1 MPSTYAHYR
10 FGEEVRRGLN
20 GSAKETV
27 SAYPELFLIGLHGPD
42 IFFYY
47 KPLWK
52 SEVNRAGHIMHEWSG
67 EKFFA
72 LAKEA
77 VEKAKNREAAKAYLY
92 GVICHFTLDA
102 FCHGYVEEVI
112 QETGISQVG
121 LEVEFDRRLMIK
133 DGLNPIRHRL
143 TDHIEATPENAAV
156 IADFYA
162 FYGGISKEDVL
173 KALQDINFYSDLL
186 LAPDPVKRY
195 VILALMR
202 VTGIYQSLHGFIVG
216 YRANPACR
224 ESNRRL
230 HQLYKQALALAPKL
244 ITECE
249 EGFTADTKDTSDNK
263 SFRHPIYQRSF
274 SPKEN

>member
-10 FGEEVRRGLN
+10 LGEEVRHRLEGQ
-20 GSAKETV
+20 AAEIV
-27 SAYPELFLIGLHGPD
+27 EAYPELFFIGLHGPD

-52 SEVNRAGHIMHEWSG
+52 SEVNKAGHIMHEWSG
-67 EKFFA
+67 EKFFE

-77 VEKAKNREAAKAYLY
+77 VEKAENREAAKAYLY
-92 GVICHFTLDA
+92 GVMCHFTLDA

-112 QETGISQVG
+112 QETGISHVG

-143 TDHIEATPENAAV
+143 TDHIIATPENAAV
-156 IADFYA
+156 IAEFYA
-162 FYGGISKEDVL
+162 FYDGIGREDVL
-173 KALQDINFYSDLL
+173 KALQSIIFYSDLL
-186 LAPDPVKRY
+186 LAPDPIKRY
-195 VILALMR
+195 IILALMR
-202 VTGIYQSLHGFIVG
+202 VIGIYRSMHGFIVG
-216 YRANPACR
+216 YRSNPACR

-230 HQLYKQALALAPKL
+230 HRLYKQALRLAPRL

-249 EGFTADTKDTSDNK
+249 EGFMDDTKDISTGK
-263 SFRHPIYQRSF
+263 SFIHPIYQRSF
-274 SPKEN
+274 SPKED

>member
-10 FGEEVRRGLN
+10 LGEEMRRHLN
-20 GSAKETV
+20 GPAKEIVT
-27 SAYPELFLIGLHGPD
+27 AYPELFFIGLHGPD

-52 SEVNRAGHIMHEWSG
+52 SEVNQAGHIMHEWSG
-67 EKFFA
+67 EKFFE

-77 VEKAKNREAAKAYLY
+77 VEKSGNREAAKAYLY

-102 FCHGYVEEVI
+102 FCHEYVEEVI
-112 QETGISQVG
+112 HETGISHVG

-133 DGLNPIRHRL
+133 DGLNPIKHRL
-143 TDHIEATPENAAV
+143 TDHIIATPKNAAV

-162 FYGGISKEDVL
+162 FYNGISKEDVL
-173 KALQDINFYSDLL
+173 KALQGIIFYSDLL

-195 VILALMR
+195 IILALMR
-202 VTGIYQSLHGFIVG
+202 VAGIYHSMHGFIVG

-230 HQLYKQALALAPKL
+230 HQLYKQALLLAPRL

-249 EGFTADTKDTSDNK
+249 EGFMDDTEDISVSKF
-263 SFRHPIYQRSF
+263 FRHPIYQRSF
-274 SPKEN
+274 SPKED

>member
-10 FGEEVRRGLN
+10 FGEEVRHCLKGQ
-20 GSAKETV
+20 AKEIV
-27 SAYPELFLIGLHGPD
+27 AAYPEFFFIGLHGPD

-52 SEVNRAGHIMHEWSG
+52 SAVNRAGHIMHEWSG
-67 EKFFA
+67 EKFFE

-77 VEKAKNREAAKAYLY
+77 VEKAENREAAKVYLY

-112 QETGISQVG
+112 RETGISHVE

-143 TDHIEATPENAAV
+143 TDHIIAIPENAAV

-173 KALQDINFYSDLL
+173 KALQGIIFYSDLL
-186 LAPDPVKRY
+186 LTPNPVKRY

-202 VTGIYQSLHGFIVG
+202 ATGIYHSMHGFIVG
-216 YRANPACR
+216 YKANPACR

-230 HQLYKQALALAPKL
+230 HQLYKQALMLAPRL

-249 EGFTADTKDTSDNK
+249 EGFMDDTEDICAGR

>member
-10 FGEEVRRGLN
+10 FGEEVRHCLKRQE
-20 GSAKETV
+20 KEIV
-27 SAYPELFLIGLHGPD
+27 ASYPELFYIGLHGPD

-47 KPLWK
+47 KPLGK
-52 SEVNRAGHIMHEWSG
+52 SEVNKAGHIMHEWSG
-67 EKFFA
+67 EKFFE

-77 VEKAKNREAAKAYLY
+77 VEKAENKEAAKAYLY

-112 QETGISQVG
+112 WETGISHVG

-143 TDHIEATPENAAV
+143 TDHIIVTPENAAA
-156 IADFYA
+156 IADFYT
-162 FYGGISKEDVL
+162 FYGGIGKEDVL
-173 KALQDINFYSDLL
+173 KALQGIIFYSDLL
-186 LAPDPVKRY
+186 LAPGPVKRY

-202 VTGIYQSLHGFIVG
+202 AVGIYHSMHGFIVG
-216 YRANPACR
+216 YKANPACR

-230 HQLYKQALALAPKL
+230 HQLYRQALALAPRL

-249 EGFTADTKDTSDNK
+249 EGFMNDTENISGNK
-263 SFRHPIYQRSF
+263 SFRHPIYRKSF
-274 SPKEN
+274 SPKED

>member
-10 FGEEVRRGLN
+10 LGEEIRRHLN

-27 SAYPELFLIGLHGPD
+27 TACPELFFIGLHGPD

-52 SEVNRAGHIMHEWSG
+52 SYVNRAGHVMHEWSG
-67 EKFFA
+67 EKFFE

-77 VEKAKNREAAKAYLY
+77 VEKAGNREAAKAYLY

-102 FCHGYVEEVI
+102 LCHGYVEEVI
-112 QETGISQVG
+112 RETGISHVG

-143 TDHIEATPENAAV
+143 TDHIIATPENAAV

-173 KALQDINFYSDLL
+173 KALQGFIFYSDLL
-186 LAPDPVKRY
+186 LAPNPVKRY
-195 VILALMR
+195 VILVLMK
-202 VTGIYQSLHGFIVG
+202 VIGIYPSMHGFIVG
-216 YRANPACR
+216 YKANPACR

-230 HQLYKQALALAPKL
+230 HQLYKQALMFAPRL

-249 EGFTADTKDTSDNK
+249 EGFMDDTEDISAGK

-274 SPKEN
+274 SPKEE